1 MYNNLFLPFIKDILQ
16 SYVNLKVF
24 FLKSARLT
32 KTGATDGFVVQHV
45 CRGEARGSHFL
56 PLLVI
61 LVFGAMFEDAGELC
75 IVEVALLVDG
85 SLPK

>member
-1 MYNNLFLPFIKDILQ
+1 MNSFFF
-16 SYVNLKVF
+16 S